1 MSRAPLHPTRDQIE
15 LPMVLDCLSDPTRLA
30 IVYNLARHD
39 QAATELRCGDFN
51 AFSGKSNLAYHFA
64 KLRESG
70 LVETRI
76 AGTTRYMKLR
86 RRDLDARFPGL
97 IDAVIK
103 SATRDAERLQFPECE
118 VVEAS

>member
-1 MSRAPLHPTRDQIE
+1 MSRAPLHPTCDQIE

-30 IVYNLARHD
+30 IVCNLAKYE

-64 KLRESG
+64 KLREAG
-70 LVETRI
+70 LVQTRI
-76 AGTTRYMKLR
+76 VGTTRYMKLR

-97 IDAVIK
+97 MDAIIK
-103 SATRDAERLQFPECE
+103 SAARDAERLQFPECE
-118 VVEAS
+118 VVEAG